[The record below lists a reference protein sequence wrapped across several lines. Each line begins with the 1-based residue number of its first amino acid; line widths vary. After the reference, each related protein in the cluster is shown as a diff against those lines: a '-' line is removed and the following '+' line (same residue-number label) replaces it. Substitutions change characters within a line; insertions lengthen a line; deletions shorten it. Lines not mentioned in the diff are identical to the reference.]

1 LLVANNIIE
10 RETECVCMKS
20 QTKHQVGK
28 HDGRRLTGLRFL
40 ANCIGMV
47 LAIASIVHE
56 LRLPAERRTW
66 HGTLFGRAPYDWRL
80 PTPSRVREA
89 FWRPDSRSLFQPTV
103 FGVGWSINLAAL
115 ARPFGHAK

>member
-1 LLVANNIIE
+1 
-10 RETECVCMKS
+10 MKS
-20 QTKHQVGK
+20 QTKHEMRK
-28 HDGRRLTGLRFL
+28 HEARRLMGLRLL
-40 ANCIGMV
+40 ANGIGMV

-66 HGTLFGRAPYDWRL
+66 HGALFGRVPYDWRL

-115 ARPFGHAK
+115 AQSFGHTT